1 MSSIL
6 SYIGWAVLPNYA
18 TSILQN
24 IYYGITI
31 RAGDPRPQP
40 PSPRYYRHRRRIFIL
55 VITSYLLY
63 TLYDAFYQI
72 QLRGDFYRVLGVSP
86 LSDNRTVKSRFRL
99 LATMHHPDKLA
110 HTDSAEGADQ
120 YFVFLKMAQD
130 TILDPTKRFAYDRF
144 GPDIVGWNDRKT
156 MQDFVYGS
164 LKTLAVQY
172 IGGFLTMV
180 ILNFVWWSDWGRYWR
195 FYTFFALITLELFLI
210 THPRAL
216 FVPDALLPE
225 GLRNLL
231 HISVDQ
237 PSFYLLPFQISA
249 LARRVSVTLHIFIS
263 QIAPTGA
270 SKTSMEQLSPQ
281 TVQCLGQLMQL
292 ARATDAEATRLVQ
305 LGFAPF
311 RGDRQSVNAL
321 RKGMKEG
328 LVLSSVKASPEVQR
342 AVAQV
347 VEHGKKKNGEA
358 D

>member
-1 MSSIL
+1 
-6 SYIGWAVLPNYA
+6 
-18 TSILQN
+18 
-24 IYYGITI
+24 
-31 RAGDPRPQP
+31 
-40 PSPRYYRHRRRIFIL
+40 
-55 VITSYLLY
+55 
-63 TLYDAFYQI
+63 
-72 QLRGDFYRVLGVSP
+72 
-86 LSDNRTVKSRFRL
+86 
-99 LATMHHPDKLA
+99 MHHPDKLA

-144 GPDIVGWNDRKT
+144 GPDIVSWNDRKT

-180 ILNFVWWSDWGRYWR
+180 ILNFVWWSDWGRYVCVPVLFHLFEELVTVANLLNKYLQWR

-270 SKTSMEQLSPQ
+270 SKTSSTEQLSPQ

-347 VEHGKKKNGEA
+347 VENGKKKNGEA

>member
-1 MSSIL
+1 MCACFFHL
-6 SYIGWAVLPNYA
+6 FEEPVTVADLLNKF
-18 TSILQN
+18 LQ
-24 IYYGITI
+24 
-31 RAGDPRPQP
+31 
-40 PSPRYYRHRRRIFIL
+40 
-55 VITSYLLY
+55 
-63 TLYDAFYQI
+63 
-72 QLRGDFYRVLGVSP
+72 
-86 LSDNRTVKSRFRL
+86 
-99 LATMHHPDKLA
+99 
-110 HTDSAEGADQ
+110 
-120 YFVFLKMAQD
+120 
-130 TILDPTKRFAYDRF
+130 
-144 GPDIVGWNDRKT
+144 
-156 MQDFVYGS
+156 
-164 LKTLAVQY
+164 
-172 IGGFLTMV
+172 
-180 ILNFVWWSDWGRYWR
+180 WR